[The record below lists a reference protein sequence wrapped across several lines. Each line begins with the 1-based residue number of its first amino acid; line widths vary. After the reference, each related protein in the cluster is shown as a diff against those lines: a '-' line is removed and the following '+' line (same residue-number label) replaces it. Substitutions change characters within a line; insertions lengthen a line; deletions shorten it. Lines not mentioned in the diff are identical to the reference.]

1 MFWFV
6 FNILL
11 LYHLSAPQEV
21 KDCKPTSVP
30 FQHLPVNMER
40 SGNADYLRFTRPLS
54 PWTCLEGWHLGCC
67 FHDPMHV
74 LFLGTCRDLYGSAL
88 AYWLRNDCYGE
99 GSMAAKL
106 RQFSYDLKTQSR
118 AAGFL
123 GVCFNQILLICF
135 DPSSSNRLDWCEIF
149 FWLSSSIIGKYL
161 FMIETKKISRIT
173 FPQVRKKQNNFLISW
188 I

>member
-1 MFWFV
+1 MEHAGSNVLICFQYTFTLPSFGTV
-6 FNILL
+6 
-11 LYHLSAPQEV
+11 QEV

-123 GVCFNQILLICF
+123 GVCFNQMLLICF
-135 DPSSSNRLDWCEIF
+135 DPSSSNRLDWCGYIFLVEFIYHWEIF
-149 FWLSSSIIGKYL
+149 VHDWNQENI
-161 FMIETKKISRIT
+161 
-173 FPQVRKKQNNFLISW
+173 
-188 I
+188 